1 MSNGWP
7 GTAAR
12 AATSTLLSMCDS
24 FPVAVIS
31 YLPQPADGL
40 VWAGRGISAPA
51 GASVQH
57 KNINEGYL
65 LSPREAAAPGRDAA
79 AAITARTIV

>member
-1 MSNGWP
+1 
-7 GTAAR
+7 
-12 AATSTLLSMCDS
+12 MCDS

-31 YLPQPADGL
+31 YLLQPADGL

-65 LSPREAAAPGRDAA
+65 LSPREAAAPGSGRAEML
-79 AAITARTIV
+79 RPR

>member
-1 MSNGWP
+1 MSNGWAP
-7 GTAAR
+7 GAAAR

-31 YLPQPADGL
+31 YLLQPADGIL
-40 VWAGRGISAPA
+40 GWARYLQPGP
-51 GASVQH
+51 SVPH

-65 LSPREAAAPGRDAA
+65 LSPREAAVPGSGRAEML
-79 AAITARTIV
+79 RPR